1 MAWDCLATFA
11 DSNPLVLPCAFTS
24 RVLAVD
30 ISAGNYRPTWY
41 RSGYLEIFVELDGE
55 PFTVKRQV
63 MNFGQQLLE
72 VPVTNY
78 KIRFQPQYW
87 LESTVFKVRQLT
99 TTQIQEIM
107 PLYSTLP
114 TTMADQPVLDSI
126 PTSFT
131 APVYNTATA
140 AIAYQCLA
148 ANTSRQSY
156 AITNIGTA
164 AVFIDLDPPTA
175 LNKRMVA
182 IAPNGVYV
190 SDIPY
195 VGAVF
200 AWSSTAATMAIEVR
214 EFIQ

>member
-1 MAWDCLATFA
+1 MPWDCLATFA

-24 RVLAVD
+24 QVLAID

-41 RSGYLEIFVELDGE
+41 RSGYLEIFIELDGE
-55 PFTVKRQV
+55 TFTVKRQT
-63 MNFGQQLLE
+63 MSFGQQLLE

-87 LESTVFKVRQLT
+87 LDSTVFKVRQLT
-99 TTQIQEIM
+99 NTQIQQIM
-107 PLYSTLP
+107 PLYSQIPSTIGE
-114 TTMADQPVLDSI
+114 QPVLDSL
-126 PTSFT
+126 PTSFV
-131 APVYNTATA
+131 APVYNAATA

-148 ANTSRQSY
+148 ANTNRQSY

-164 AVFIDLDPPTA
+164 TVFIDLDPPTA
-175 LNKRMVA
+175 ANKRMVSIPA
-182 IAPNGVYV
+182 NGVYV